1 MPGKL
6 TLYPP
11 QRASRF
17 LVLREGETLEIG
29 RDLTC
34 DLVLEDARVSKRQAR
49 LLWTGTGW
57 VLEDR
62 ASKNGTTVNGEV
74 PAGAELE
81 DGDSISLGGLM
92 ARFERLTAA
101 QAATLDSQRLARLQ
115 TSAEMRRRLRGD
127 LEPIDLLLRFLE
139 SAMEVTQTERGFVLV
154 AGPDGRFRPEVA
166 AGFSLGDLWEER
178 FRGSV
183 GAVKQALEVRGP
195 VVVSDAHADPR
206 LGKRP
211 SVVAQGI
218 GCLAC
223 VPLRHEENIIG
234 VIYVDSRKLGPA
246 FTAMDIQILEALA
259 DYTASVLVGALLHR
273 RSAPPTPPAGQRLVA
288 ELQQRIAELLPAV

>member
-17 LVLREGETLEIG
+17 LILRDEESLEIG
-29 RDLTC
+29 RDTTC

-49 LLWTGTGW
+49 LRWTGGGW
-57 VLEDR
+57 ALEDVG
-62 ASKNGTTVNGEV
+62 SKNGTLVNGKD
-74 PAGAELE
+74 PAGAALQ
-81 DGDSISLGGLM
+81 DGDWISLGGLM

-115 TSAEMRRRLRGD
+115 TSAEMRRRLSGD

-154 AGPDGRFRPEVA
+154 AGPGGRLRPEVA
-166 AGFSLGDLWEER
+166 AGFSVGDLWEER

-259 DYTASVLVGALLHR
+259 DYTASVLAEALLHR
-273 RSAPPTPPAGQRLVA
+273 RNTPPNPPPAQRLVA
-288 ELQQRIAELLPAV
+288 ELQQRIDELLPAV

>member
-17 LVLREGETLEIG
+17 LILRDAETLEIG
-29 RDLTC
+29 RDTTC
-34 DLVLEDARVSKRQAR
+34 DLVLEDARVSKHQAR
-49 LLWTGTGW
+49 LHWTGEGW
-57 VLEDR
+57 RLEDLG
-62 ASKNGTTVNGEV
+62 SKNGTLVNGEV
-74 PAGAELE
+74 PAGAELQE
-81 DGDSISLGGLM
+81 GDWISLGGLM

-115 TSAEMRRRLRGD
+115 TSAEMRRRLSGD

-166 AGFSLGDLWEER
+166 AGFSVGDLWEER

-218 GCLAC
+218 GSLAC
-223 VPLRHEENIIG
+223 VPLRRDENIIG

-259 DYTASVLVGALLHR
+259 DYTASVLIGALLHR
-273 RSAPPTPPAGQRLVA
+273 TSAPPKPPPGQRLVA

>member
-6 TLYPP
+6 SLYPP

-17 LVLREGETLEIG
+17 LLLRDGETLEIG
-29 RDLTC
+29 RDPTC
-34 DLVLEDARVSKRQAR
+34 DLVLEDPRVSKRQAR
-49 LLWTGTGW
+49 LHWTGVSW
-57 VLEDR
+57 ALEDLG
-62 ASKNGTTVNGEV
+62 SKNGTLVNGEV
-74 PAGAELE
+74 PAGAELQ

-101 QAATLDSQRLARLQ
+101 QAATLDSQRLSRLQ
-115 TSAEMRRRLRGD
+115 TSAEMRRRLSGD

-154 AGPDGRFRPEVA
+154 ADSDGRLRPEVA
-166 AGFSLGDLWEER
+166 AGFSVGDLWEER

-183 GAVKQALEVRGP
+183 GAVKQALEVGGP
-195 VVVSDAHADPR
+195 VVISDAHAHPR

-211 SVVAQGI
+211 SIVTQGI
-218 GCLAC
+218 GSLAC

-246 FTAMDIQILEALA
+246 FTAMDIQILETLA
-259 DYTASVLVGALLHR
+259 DYTASVLTGALLHR
-273 RSAPPTPPAGQRLVA
+273 TSAPPTPPADRRLVA
-288 ELQQRIAELLPAV
+288 ELGQRIAELLPAV

>member
-17 LVLREGETLEIG
+17 VVLREGETLEIG
-29 RDLTC
+29 RDPTC

-49 LLWTGTGW
+49 LQWTGTGW
-57 VLEDR
+57 ALGDLG
-62 ASKNGTTVNGEV
+62 SKNGTLVNGGV
-74 PAGAELE
+74 PLGAALQ
-81 DGDSISLGGLM
+81 DGDFISLGGLM
-92 ARFERLTAA
+92 ASFERLTAA
-101 QAATLDSQRLARLQ
+101 QAATLDSERLARLQ
-115 TSAEMRRRLRGD
+115 TSAKMRRRLSAE

-154 AGPDGRFRPEVA
+154 AGPDGRLRPEVA
-166 AGFSLGDLWEER
+166 AGFSVGDLWEER

-183 GAVKQALEVRGP
+183 GAVKQVLEIRGP
-195 VVVSDAHADPR
+195 VVISDTHAHPI

-211 SVVAQGI
+211 SVVTQGI
-218 GCLAC
+218 GSLAC

-246 FTAMDIQILEALA
+246 FTAMDIQTLETLA
-259 DYTASVLVGALLHR
+259 DHTASVLVGAQRHR
-273 RSAPPTPPAGQRLVA
+273 ESALPPPPTDQRLVA

>member
-29 RDLTC
+29 RDPAC
-34 DLVLEDARVSKRQAR
+34 DLVLEDPRVSKRQAR
-49 LLWTGTGW
+49 LLWTGAGW
-57 VLEDR
+57 ALEDLG
-62 ASKNGTTVNGEV
+62 SKNGTLVNGEA
-74 PAGAELE
+74 PSRAELQ

-92 ARFERLTAA
+92 GRFERLSAA

-115 TSAEMRRRLRGD
+115 TSAEMRRRLSGD

-154 AGPDGRFRPEVA
+154 TGPDGRLRPEVA

-183 GAVKQALEVRGP
+183 GAVKQALEIQGP
-195 VVVSDAHADPR
+195 VVVSDAAADPR

-218 GCLAC
+218 GSLAC

-246 FTAMDIQILEALA
+246 FTGMDIQILEALA
-259 DYTASVLVGALLHR
+259 DYTAGVLVGALHQR
-273 RSAPPTPPAGQRLVA
+273 RTAPTTPPADQRLVA

>member
-17 LVLREGETLEIG
+17 LLLREGETLEIG
-29 RDLTC
+29 RDPTC
-34 DLVLEDARVSKRQAR
+34 DLVLEDARVSKHQAR
-49 LLWTGTGW
+49 LFWTGKGW
-57 VLEDR
+57 ALEDLG
-62 ASKNGTTVNGEV
+62 SKNGTTVNGEV
-74 PAGAELE
+74 PAGTELQ

-101 QAATLDSQRLARLQ
+101 QAATLDSQPLARLQ
-115 TSAEMRRRLRGD
+115 TSAEMRRRLSGD

-139 SAMEVTQTERGFVLV
+139 SAMEVTQNEQGFVLV
-154 AGPDGRFRPEVA
+154 ARPDGRLLPEVA
-166 AGFSLGDLWEER
+166 AGFSVGDLWEER

-183 GAVKQALEVRGP
+183 GAVKQALAVQGP
-195 VVVSDAHADPR
+195 VVVSDAAADPR

-218 GCLAC
+218 GSLPC
-223 VPLRHEENIIG
+223 VPLRPEENLIG
-234 VIYVDSRKLGPA
+234 
-246 FTAMDIQILEALA
+246 
-259 DYTASVLVGALLHR
+259 
-273 RSAPPTPPAGQRLVA
+273 
-288 ELQQRIAELLPAV
+288 